1 MNKMDSKNIMIVG
14 VGGQG
19 TLLTSRI
26 LGKLAVGAGYDV
38 KLSEVHGMAQRGGS
52 VVTFV
57 RYGEQVAE
65 PIVEEGQADVLIA
78 FEKLE
83 ALRYLHFLKKDGVV
97 VVNDWRIDPI
107 TVVTGAASYPEGIIE
122 RLKTERKTFV
132 VEAMAEAKKLGTSKV
147 FNVVVLGAAAR
158 HMTFSQE
165 QWISVIESTVPPKT
179 IEINKA
185 AFEAGYQLS
194 V

>member
-107 TVVTGAASYPEGIIE
+107 MVVTGAASYPEGIIE
-122 RLKTERKTFV
+122 RLKKERKTIV

-158 HMTFSQE
+158 HMTFSKE